1 MAILHS
7 LIDLLLLTI
16 TLLIYKDLKK
26 DAKKDV
32 VITGRFEQLD

>member
-7 LIDLLLLTI
+7 LIDLILLTI
-16 TLLIYKDLKK
+16 TLLVYKELKK

-32 VITGRFEQLD
+32 VLNGRFEQLD

>member
-1 MAILHS
+1 MPILHS

-32 VITGRFEQLD
+32 VINGRFKQLD